1 MDIFDVLITRQS
13 VRAFDATRP
22 VEAEKLELMIRAGM
36 NAPSAMGQHAWRML
50 SITNAELLSEMA
62 DHGKWWKMLKACPL
76 AIVMMT
82 DTDHLDGLPEEYQV
96 ISNAAA
102 AENILLAAHAQG
114 LGGVHLGLSRSDE
127 GYDGLCKLLGVPGNW
142 RVTAILAIGYPDR
155 ELPLPA
161 DRYEPEK
168 WLKEHI

>member
-1 MDIFDVLITRQS
+1 MDIFDVLITRRS
-13 VRAFDATRP
+13 VRTFDAARP

-50 SITNAELLSEMA
+50 SITNAELLSRMA
-62 DHGKWWKMLKACPL
+62 DYGKWWKMLKACPL

-82 DTDHLDGLPEEYQV
+82 DINQLDGLPEEYQV

-114 LGGVHLGLSRSDE
+114 LGSVHLGLSRGDK
-127 GYDGLCKLLGVPGNW
+127 GYDGLRTLLDIPENW
-142 RVTAILAIGYPDR
+142 RITGILAIGYPDG
-155 ELPLPA
+155 ELTIPA

-168 WLKEHI
+168 WLKERV

>member
-13 VRAFDATRP
+13 VRAFEATRP

-50 SITNAELLSEMA
+50 SITDAELLSKVA
-62 DHGKWWKMLKACPL
+62 DYGTWWKMLKACPL

-82 DTDHLDGLPEEYQV
+82 DTNQLDGLPEEYQV

-127 GYDGLCKLLGVPGNW
+127 GYDGFCALLNVPDNW
-142 RVTAILAIGYPDR
+142 RITGILAIGYPDR
-155 ELPLPA
+155 ELTTPA

>member
-1 MDIFDVLITRQS
+1 MDVFDVLITRQS

-82 DTDHLDGLPEEYQV
+82 DTNQLDGLPEEYQV

-127 GYDGLCKLLGVPGNW
+127 GYDVLCKRLNVPDNW
-142 RVTAILAIGYPDR
+142 RVTSILAIGYPVQ
-155 ELPLPA
+155 ELTTPA
-161 DRYEPEK
+161 DRFEPEK

>member
-13 VRAFDATRP
+13 VRAFEATRP

-50 SITNAELLSEMA
+50 SITDAELLSKVA
-62 DHGKWWKMLKACPL
+62 DYGTWWKMLKACPL

-82 DTDHLDGLPEEYQV
+82 DTNQLDGLPEEYQV

-114 LGGVHLGLSRSDE
+114 LGGVHLGLSHSDE
-127 GYDGLCKLLGVPGNW
+127 GYDGLCALLNVPDNW
-142 RVTAILAIGYPDR
+142 RVTGILAIGYPDR
-155 ELPLPA
+155 ELTTPA